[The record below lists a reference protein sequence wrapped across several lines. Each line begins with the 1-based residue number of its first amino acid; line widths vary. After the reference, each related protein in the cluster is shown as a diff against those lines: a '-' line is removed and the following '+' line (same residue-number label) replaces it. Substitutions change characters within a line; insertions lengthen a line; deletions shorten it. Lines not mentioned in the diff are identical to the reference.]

1 MLFQKFKQ
9 LIKGVDYAWMFKGFL
24 IKLPNFQYSPKV
36 TDYHSNISSVLHL
49 SSITKS
55 KYLNLKQMSANKY
68 ENC

>member
-9 LIKGVDYAWMFKGFL
+9 LIKKVDYTWMFKGFL

-36 TDYHSNISSVLHL
+36 IDYYPNISSALHL

-55 KYLNLKQMSANKY
+55 KYLNLKQMPANKY